1 MNLTAEELWEIFES
15 SDPQRIQNVGGVS
28 TIAKNLQSDPI
39 NGLDQQ
45 NVSHNIAKY
54 GTNMIPDRPIP
65 SFYDMLK
72 EALRDQT
79 LIILIICAIISLIL
93 EFLFAPPE
101 ERSTAWIDGTAILM
115 AVAIVSV
122 VQAYNNQKQEIQFS
136 SINRVKSI
144 FDVAVIRNGQL
155 IKIKNTE
162 LVVGDI
168 IQVDQG
174 DKIPADCLL
183 LEAQDSSILV
193 DQSSATGESNAVRKN
208 DSDPFF
214 ISNTH
219 ITIGRAKLLVICV
232 GVKSHNGRIFAL
244 LNDEHADTPLQE
256 KLEALALKIGAMGI
270 FVATLTFVVLF
281 IEWIVRCSKKTWKWS
296 MLREPLSYFIIAIT
310 IIACAVPE
318 GLPLAVTISLAYSM
332 QKMMKDNNFVR
343 HLSAC
348 ETMGSATIICTDKTG
363 TLTQNQMN
371 VEEVIIGQHSL
382 SKDTFKKENFFT
394 GLLKKSLSINTHA
407 VVNASGEIGSQTE
420 CAIVRFVSFMRENP
434 IQVRNSS
441 KIVQTFE
448 FDRTRKKMSTVEQL
462 DNNYV
467 VYVKGAPDE
476 IIPKCN
482 SYYNDIDENNSND
495 FDENSKQLVQQQID
509 EQSSRSY
516 RCLAVA
522 YKKTSSIPE
531 TSEEAESDL
540 TLLCILCIRDSLR
553 KNTIKSIQN
562 CQRAGIR
569 IIMVTGDYM
578 LTAEAIAKECNILT
592 EGKIAIT
599 GAALRSMSE
608 EELIDQLPMIAVV
621 ARSTPL
627 DKHLLVTHLQK
638 MGEIV
643 GVTGDGT
650 NDVAALMA
658 ADVGLAMGK
667 CGTELAKEASDIV
680 ILDDDFRSIVKSVV
694 WGRCIYN
701 NIQRFLQFQL
711 TANVSTLF
719 ISFISAV
726 ILSET
731 PFKAVQLLWVNLIMD
746 SLGALSLATG
756 KPHDNLL
763 EHKPQNK
770 DTPLITSF
778 MISNIFGQATL
789 QIALI
794 GLILIFPGDL
804 EQFSQYHYTFLFN
817 VFVLAQAFNLLN
829 ARATEKGDDIFLG
842 VFDTPLF
849 FTIMFGIMIVQWVLV
864 QVAGPFF
871 SCTPLKLHEW
881 VYSTLLASLSL
892 PVGFIVRHFGPSSRQ
907 NFSAKRSREDDEPLL
922 QNE

>member
-1 MNLTAEELWEIFES
+1 MI
-15 SDPQRIQNVGGVS
+15 
-28 TIAKNLQSDPI
+28 
-39 NGLDQQ
+39 GLDQQ
-45 NVSHNIAKY
+45 FINQNIVQY
-54 GTNMIPDRPIP
+54 GANTIPDRPVP

-72 EALRDQT
+72 EALSDQT

-115 AVAIVSV
+115 AVAIVSL

-144 FDVAVIRNGQL
+144 FDVAIIRNGQL
-155 IKIKNTE
+155 QKIKNID

-183 LEAQDSSILV
+183 LQAQDNSILV
-193 DQSSATGESNAVRKN
+193 DQSAATGESNAVLKN

-219 ITIGRAKLLVICV
+219 ITTGRCKLLVICV
-232 GVKSHNGRIFAL
+232 GVKSHNGRIFSL
-244 LNDEHADTPLQE
+244 LNDDHTDTPLQE
-256 KLEALALKIGAMGI
+256 KLETLALKIGGMGI
-270 FVATLTFVVLF
+270 FVASLTFIVLL
-281 IEWIVRCSKKTWKWS
+281 IEWIYRCTKHTWKWS
-296 MLREPLSYFIIAIT
+296 MLREPLSYFIISIT

-363 TLTQNQMN
+363 TLTMNQMN
-371 VEEVIIGQHSL
+371 VEEVIIGSNVI
-382 SKDTFKKENFFT
+382 KDLKNHLKNENFFT
-394 GLLKKSLSINTHA
+394 EALKKSISINTHA

-420 CAIVRFVSFMRENP
+420 CALVRFVSYLRENP
-434 IQVRNSS
+434 LKIRNEA
-441 KIVQTFE
+441 KIETTFE
-448 FDRTRKKMSTVEQL
+448 FDRTRKKMSTVERTK
-462 DNNYV
+462 DNTFI
-467 VYVKGAPDE
+467 VYSKGAPDE
-476 IIPKCN
+476 IIPSCN
-482 SYYNDIDENNSND
+482 SYFTDSDSSKEVDLSENQ
-495 FDENSKQLVQQQID
+495 KQIIQQQID
-509 EQSSRSY
+509 EESSKSY
-516 RCLAVA
+516 RCLAIA
-522 YKKTSSIPE
+522 YKKCNKCPE
-531 TSEEAESDL
+531 TAEEAESNL

-553 KNTIKSIQN
+553 KNTVKSIQS

-569 IIMVTGDYM
+569 VIMVTGDYM

-592 EGKIAIT
+592 QGKIAVT
-599 GAALRSMSE
+599 GSVLRSMSE
-608 EELIDQLPMIAVV
+608 EELADQLPLISVV

-627 DKHLLVTHLQK
+627 DKHLLVTHLQR
-638 MGEIV
+638 MGEVV

-680 ILDDDFRSIVKSVV
+680 ILDDDFRSIVRSVV
-694 WGRCIYN
+694 WGRCIFN

-763 EHKPQNK
+763 EHKPTNK
-770 DTPLITSF
+770 DTPLISSF
-778 MISNIFGQATL
+778 MISNIMGQAVL

-794 GLILIFPGDL
+794 GFILIFPGDL

-829 ARATEKGDDIFLG
+829 ARATEKGDDVFLG

-871 SCTPLKLHEW
+871 SCTPLKFHEW
-881 VYSTLLASLSL
+881 IYSFMLAALSL
-892 PVGFIVRHFGPSSRQ
+892 PVGVLVRKIGPSSRQ
-907 NFSAKRSREDDEPLL
+907 QYGAKGGRREDVEPLL
-922 QNE
+922 QND

>member
-1 MNLTAEELWEIFES
+1 MNFTTEELWEIFES

-72 EALRDQT
+72 EALSDQT

-155 IKIKNTE
+155 QKIKNTE

-193 DQSSATGESNAVRKN
+193 DQSAATGESNAVRKN

-394 GLLKKSLSINTHA
+394 SLLKKSLSINTHA
-407 VVNASGEIGSQTE
+407 VVNESGEIGSQTE

-482 SYYNDIDENNSND
+482 SYYNDIDENNSTD

-892 PVGFIVRHFGPSSRQ
+892 PVGFIVRHIGPSSRQ
-907 NFSAKRSREDDEPLL
+907 NFNAKRSREDDEPLL